1 MNDERISARTGAGRL
16 TVGALVRGFAIL
28 AIVFALLAAARPGF
42 AQAEAVAA
50 PAPTLRGD
58 VVVSGDAIRFG
69 DLVAGAPA
77 DAAATPVF
85 HAPALGAIGTI
96 QVARIL
102 MTAHALGVPGVE
114 TAGREQVTV
123 TRAARRIGQDAVATA
138 LAARIAESAALP
150 PGEIEIVF
158 DGAPPAL
165 LTSPDVLEPV
175 SITDLAYDA
184 ASRRFTATAYVGP
197 SAAERRAQAAV
208 SGTARR
214 VVETAVLTRAVERG
228 EAIRD
233 GDYRIERRAA
243 ELVPAD
249 ARLEALGLAERVARR
264 ALAAGTA
271 LRPGDLERPVL
282 VGRNEAVLMIY
293 EQGALT
299 LTLRGRAR
307 QAGSLGDLVD
317 VENPVS
323 ERVVQ
328 AEVIGPGRVRVGPA
342 LAAGRMAALAR

>member
-1 MNDERISARTGAGRL
+1 MSVPADRI
-16 TVGALVRGFAIL
+16 
-28 AIVFALLAAARPGF
+28 AAVPGVD
-42 AQAEAVAA
+42 Q
-50 PAPTLRGD
+50 
-58 VVVSGDAIRFG
+58 
-69 DLVAGAPA
+69 A
-77 DAAATPVF
+77 DAARLSGLLDRYFSDRTVDLAIDDASHLYGPTRTAFEVVF
-85 HAPALGAIGTI
+85 PYLRPGGIYLIEDWGW
-96 QVARIL
+96 
-102 MTAHALGVPGVE
+102 AHWRG
-114 TAGREQVTV
+114 
-123 TRAARRIGQDAVATA
+123 
-138 LAARIAESAALP
+138 
-150 PGEIEIVF
+150 VF

-175 SITDLAYDA
+175 AITDLAYDA
-184 ASRRFTATAYVGP
+184 VSRRFTATVFVGP
-197 SAAERRAQAAV
+197 SAAERRVQAAV

-214 VVETAVLTRAVERG
+214 VVEIAVLTRAVERG

-249 ARLEALGLAERVARR
+249 VRLEALGLDERVARR

-282 VGRNEAVLMIY
+282 VGRNDAVLMIY

-342 LAAGRMAALAR
+342 LSAGRMAALAR

>member
-1 MNDERISARTGAGRL
+1 MTSHRLSRPIRAGAGRL
-16 TVGALVRGFAIL
+16 PLGALVRVVAIL
-28 AIVFALLAAARPGF
+28 ALGIAVLVAVARPGF
-42 AQAEAVAA
+42 AEAS
-50 PAPTLRGD
+50 APTLRGD

-77 DAAATPVF
+77 EAAATPVF
-85 HAPALGAIGTI
+85 HAPALGAVGTI

-102 MTAHALGVPGVE
+102 MTAHALGVAGVE
-114 TAGREQVTV
+114 TAGRDQITV
-123 TRAARRIGQDAVATA
+123 TRAVRRIDQDAVAAA
-138 LAARIAESAALP
+138 LAQDIARSQALP

-175 SITDLAYDA
+175 AITDLAYDA
-184 ASRRFTATAYVGP
+184 VSRRFTATVFVGP
-197 SAAERRAQAAV
+197 SAAERRVQAAV

-214 VVETAVLTRAVERG
+214 VVEIAVLTRAVERG

-249 ARLEALGLAERVARR
+249 VRLEALGLDERVARR

-282 VGRNEAVLMIY
+282 VGRNDAVLMIY

-342 LAAGRMAALAR
+342 LSAGRMAALAR